1 MTKTRRLTLSIKLL
15 IVIIGGLAFS
25 TVIFFLN
32 VYIISSY
39 LQNVYLSDE
48 NTKQRNDEHIENFA
62 EYVKKNKVGASDIK
76 SILTWQEKENNVYI
90 LVYENDE
97 IIYDSTWWA
106 GRRNRNFID
115 KFAITDKDTGDMVIS
130 ETEKKEILRQIKL
143 KREAGNVDKNN
154 GGTTTETGN
163 ETSFMTTETTED
175 TVATTEKSTETTED
189 TTATTEKSA
198 EVTEDTT
205 ATTEKSAETTKQ
217 KSEQY
222 ADYNNN
228 SDKKRYDYKEPKYY
242 VVTED
247 SKTEE
252 SQQYG
257 FYPIKFADGIYD
269 VCILDYS
276 ESTVYGYCLIVSF
289 FFSCLVLV
297 AIIVIYHRREIKRV
311 IRLTNEVKNI
321 ESLDID
327 NPISLKGRDEIYD
340 LSVSVDNMRNRIID
354 KMGEEKAAWQANSD
368 LVTAMAHDIRTPL
381 TVLAGY
387 LDLIKNKDYS
397 SEEELFQYINISV
410 DKAEQLRD
418 LSDKLFRYFYVYSKG
433 DDNIVL
439 EEFDAAGLFDQ
450 LIGEYVILL
459 EEKGYT
465 FKIDTFNHA
474 ANIKIDIQ
482 YLKRLTDNI
491 FTNIRKYAD
500 KSKPVK
506 ITHTLHRDKVSM
518 RVRNEI
524 SKERNTAE
532 STRIG
537 LQTCEKI
544 AEQMGGRFRTEEKG
558 TVYTVYIEFPIVK
571 KENKKENISE

>member
-1 MTKTRRLTLSIKLL
+1 MERDIKLTKPGRLTLSIKLL

-32 VYIISSY
+32 AYIISSY
-39 LQNVYLSDE
+39 LQNVYLSED
-48 NTKQRNDEHIENFA
+48 NTKKRNNEHIEKFS
-62 EYVKKNKVGASDIK
+62 EYVRNNKVAASDIK
-76 SILTWQEKENNVYI
+76 AILSWQEKENNVYI

-106 GRRNRNFID
+106 NRRNRNFLD
-115 KFAITDKDTGDMVIS
+115 KFAITDKNTGDVVIS

-143 KREAGNVDKNN
+143 KRESGNSDNN
-154 GGTTTETGN
+154 STTVITEESTEDATVVTTQVTTEESVQDDN
-163 ETSFMTTETTED
+163 PN
-175 TVATTEKSTETTED
+175 VA
-189 TTATTEKSA
+189 
-198 EVTEDTT
+198 
-205 ATTEKSAETTKQ
+205 
-217 KSEQY
+217 
-222 ADYNNN
+222 YNNPYDKETR
-228 SDKKRYDYKEPKYY
+228 SDNPKYY
-242 VVTED
+242 VVTEGNE
-247 SKTEE
+247 TNET
-252 SQQYG
+252 QQYG
-257 FYPIKFADGIYD
+257 FYPVKFADGVFD

-276 ESTVYGYCLIVSF
+276 ESTVYGYCLVFSF
-289 FFSCLVLV
+289 FLSCLVLV
-297 AIIVIYHRREIKRV
+297 AIIVIYHRMEIKRV
-311 IRLTNEVKNI
+311 IRLTNEVKSI

-354 KMGEEKAAWQANSD
+354 KMSKEKAAWQANSD

-397 SEEELFQYINISV
+397 SEKELFQYIDISV
-410 DKAEQLRD
+410 DKAEQLKD
-418 LSDKLFRYFYVYSKG
+418 LSDKLFRYFYVYSK
-433 DDNIVL
+433 DDDKIEL
-439 EEFDAAGLFDQ
+439 EEFEASSLFNQ

-459 EEKGYT
+459 EEKGFT
-465 FKIDTFNHA
+465 FKIDTFNHSA
-474 ANIKIDIQ
+474 SIKVDIQ

-500 KSKPVK
+500 QSKPVK
-506 ITHTLHRDKVSM
+506 ITHTIHRDKISM

-524 SKERNTAE
+524 SKERNSAE

-537 LQTCEKI
+537 IQTCEKI

-558 TVYTVYIEFPIVK
+558 SVFTVYIEFPIVR
-571 KENKKENISE
+571 KENKKENTSV

>member
-1 MTKTRRLTLSIKLL
+1 MTKPGRLTLSIKLL

-32 VYIISSY
+32 AYIISSY
-39 LQNVYLSDE
+39 LQNVYLSED
-48 NTKQRNDEHIENFA
+48 NTKKRNNEHIEKFS
-62 EYVKKNKVGASDIK
+62 EYVRNNKVAASDIK
-76 SILTWQEKENNVYI
+76 AILSWQEKENNVYI

-106 GRRNRNFID
+106 NRRNRNFLD
-115 KFAITDKDTGDMVIS
+115 KFAITDKNTGDVVIS

-143 KREAGNVDKNN
+143 KRESGNSDNN
-154 GGTTTETGN
+154 STTVITEESTEDATVVTTQVTTEESVQDDN
-163 ETSFMTTETTED
+163 PN
-175 TVATTEKSTETTED
+175 VA
-189 TTATTEKSA
+189 
-198 EVTEDTT
+198 
-205 ATTEKSAETTKQ
+205 
-217 KSEQY
+217 
-222 ADYNNN
+222 YNNPYDKETR
-228 SDKKRYDYKEPKYY
+228 SDNPKYY
-242 VVTED
+242 VVTEGNE
-247 SKTEE
+247 TNET
-252 SQQYG
+252 QQYG
-257 FYPIKFADGIYD
+257 FYPVKFADGVFD

-276 ESTVYGYCLIVSF
+276 ESTVYGYCLVFSF
-289 FFSCLVLV
+289 FLSCLVLV
-297 AIIVIYHRREIKRV
+297 AIIVIYHRMEIKRV
-311 IRLTNEVKNI
+311 IRLTNEVKSI

-354 KMGEEKAAWQANSD
+354 KMSKEKAAWQANSD

-397 SEEELFQYINISV
+397 SEKELFQYIDISV
-410 DKAEQLRD
+410 DKAEQLKD
-418 LSDKLFRYFYVYSKG
+418 LSDKLFRYFYVYSK
-433 DDNIVL
+433 DDDKIEL
-439 EEFDAAGLFDQ
+439 EEFEASSLFNQ

-459 EEKGYT
+459 EEKGFT
-465 FKIDTFNHA
+465 FKIDTFNHSA
-474 ANIKIDIQ
+474 SIKVDIQ

-500 KSKPVK
+500 QSKPVK
-506 ITHTLHRDKVSM
+506 ITHTIHRDKISM

-524 SKERNTAE
+524 SKERNSAE

-537 LQTCEKI
+537 IQTCEKI

-558 TVYTVYIEFPIVK
+558 SVFTVYIEFPIVR
-571 KENKKENISE
+571 KENKKENTSV

>member
-1 MTKTRRLTLSIKLL
+1 MTKPKRLTLSLKLL

-25 TVIFFLN
+25 MVIFFLN
-32 VYIISSY
+32 VYFISLY

-48 NTKQRNDEHIENFA
+48 NTKQRNDRHIENFA
-62 EYVKKNKVGASDIK
+62 EYVKKNNVGASDIK
-76 SILTWQEKENNVYI
+76 SILSWQEKENNVYI

-97 IIYDSTWWA
+97 IIFDSTWWA
-106 GRRNRNFID
+106 GRRNRNFLD

-143 KREAGNVDKNN
+143 KLEAGNVDKNDEDEA
-154 GGTTTETGN
+154 TKTGD
-163 ETSFMTTETTED
+163 ETSVEATEKPAKVTEETTE
-175 TVATTEKSTETTED
+175 ATEKSSETTE
-189 TTATTEKSA
+189 
-198 EVTEDTT
+198 
-205 ATTEKSAETTKQ
+205 Q
-217 KSEQY
+217 KPEQY
-222 ADYNNN
+222 ADNNN
-228 SDKKRYDYKEPKYY
+228 SDKKRYDNKEPKYY
-242 VVTED
+242 VLTED
-247 SKTEE
+247 SETDE

-276 ESTVYGYCLIVSF
+276 ESKVYGYCLVVSF

-354 KMGEEKAAWQANSD
+354 KMSKEKAAWQANSD

-397 SEEELFQYINISV
+397 SEEELSQYINISV

-418 LSDKLFRYFYVYSKG
+418 LSDKLFKYFYVYSKS

-450 LIGEYVILL
+450 LVGEYVILL
-459 EEKGYT
+459 EEKGFT

-474 ANIKIDIQ
+474 ANIKVDAQ

-544 AEQMGGRFRTEEKG
+544 AEQLGGRFKAEEKG